1 MSRSSR
7 ESSPT
12 DVSSV
17 PSPSLHHSECLTGD
31 VFHSLRCDCGAQL
44 EAAVEEICAAGRG
57 AIVYLRGHEG
67 RGIGIAAKL
76 AAYHLQDGGTD
87 TVDANLEL
95 GLPADARDYSVAAQ
109 ILRELGAESVRLI
122 TNNPKKVS
130 ALELGGIVVSE
141 RVPSPVNQ
149 TPENTRYL
157 QTKRDRM
164 GHLLQDLADGEG
176 RGNAR

>member
-1 MSRSSR
+1 MADWHTRAIIYQIDSALFY
-7 ESSPT
+7 
-12 DVSSV
+12 D
-17 PSPSLHHSECLTGD
+17 LNGD
-31 VFHSLRCDCGAQL
+31 GCGDIA
-44 EAAVEEICAAGRG
+44 
-57 AIVYLRGHEG
+57 
-67 RGIGIAAKL
+67 GIAAKL

-109 ILRELGAESVRLI
+109 ALRELGAESVRLI

-164 GHLLQDLADGEG
+164 GHTLPGDLGVT
-176 RGNAR
+176 